1 MNNVSIGGLEV
12 ASNEEDSPR
21 LLGLY
26 DILLEAPLDVLGRVL
41 GEKPAKLI
49 LGHLEKT
56 KPSPEHDREA
66 GFEAY
71 SDILRRLLGSGSTI
85 VEKSILKALF
95 TRFELNFTEKKG
107 YRFQDYMNELKEEC
121 KREG

>member
-1 MNNVSIGGLEV
+1 V

-26 DILLEAPLDVLGRVL
+26 DILLEAPLDVLGKVL
-41 GEKPAKLI
+41 AEKPARLI

-56 KPSPEHDREA
+56 KPSLEHDGEA

-71 SDILRRLLGSGSTI
+71 SDIMCGFLGSGSTI
-85 VEKSILKALF
+85 VEKLILKALF

-107 YRFQDYMNELKEEC
+107 YRFQDYMKELKEEC

>member
-1 MNNVSIGGLEV
+1 V

-21 LLGLY
+21 LFGLY
-26 DILLEAPLDVLGRVL
+26 DILLESTLDILSKVLGK
-41 GEKPAKLI
+41 KPARLI

-56 KPSPEHDREA
+56 KPSLEHDGEA

-71 SDILRRLLGSGSTI
+71 SDIMCGFLGSGSTI
-85 VEKSILKALF
+85 VEKLILKALF

-107 YRFQDYMNELKEEC
+107 YRFQDYMKELKEEC